1 MSSLVTD
8 VVDQILASPSLSAD
22 ELQRLIYR
30 GGRES
35 GPLLLATAY
44 EEKKIS
50 DDVVAVLVG
59 DVWSMAEYPDRALT
73 EPEWRLLFKAAGF
86 TRDGAKEARPKS
98 ALRLFRGSVPERRG
112 DWSWTTSIAVAARY
126 AGGGFSG
133 RPLGRIWGC
142 TVPPKQ
148 MLAVNTRRDEDEVV
162 VDTAGLVIREVL

>member
-1 MSSLVTD
+1 MSSFAIDT
-8 VVDQILASPSLSAD
+8 QAEILASTTLSAD

-50 DDVVAVLVG
+50 NDVVAALVG
-59 DVWSMAEYPDRALT
+59 DVWSMAEYPDRALSA
-73 EPEWRLLFKAAGF
+73 PEWRLLFKVAGF
-86 TRDGAKEARPKS
+86 TRDGVKQPRPKS

-112 DWSWTTSIAVAARY
+112 DWSWTTNISVAARY

-142 TVPPKQ
+142 TVPPEQ
-148 MLAVNTRRDEDEVV
+148 MLAINTRRDEDEVV
-162 VDTAGLVIREVL
+162 VDTAGLAIQELL